1 MAAWRAGWR
10 IRPACLSLAMKPQEP
25 ASPFEIDIGLRSLDE
40 LFNSLDPSPL
50 VDRDIED
57 FIVDSVP
64 EAPRGA
70 QISLVLHL
78 PIGHLSGLDPA
89 ALEQSITNY
98 FSFLEARQTRQLRLF
113 LKESRRDALV
123 GLLFL
128 IACIAGSQL
137 VRALGPSMSTAL
149 ISEGLIIIGW
159 VANWRPV
166 AAFLYDWRPM
176 REKARIY
183 ARLSALRLQ
192 LREDVRKAPSPFP
205 A

>member
-1 MAAWRAGWR
+1 MQ
-10 IRPACLSLAMKPQEP
+10 SQEP
-25 ASPFEIDIGLRSLDE
+25 AALFEVDIRLRTLDE

-50 VDRDIED
+50 VDRDIDDAIED

-64 EAPRGA
+64 EAPRDA
-70 QISLVLHL
+70 DISLVLHL
-78 PIGHLSGLDPA
+78 PAGQLSGIDPA
-89 ALEQSITNY
+89 AVEQSITNY
-98 FSFLEARQTRQLRLF
+98 FSFLEARQTRQLRHF

-137 VRALGPSMSTAL
+137 VRALGTTMGTAL

-183 ARLSALRLQ
+183 ARLSNLRLH
-192 LREDVRKAPSPFP
+192 LREDVRKAPSPSQ